1 MRSLL
6 LLLLL
11 TAAVWAQDEGT
22 LGVELES
29 GPIVVTG
36 SDVLRAGDQLVSIDG
51 VDLRGMPFAQTLALL
66 RRPAGSHATV
76 GVLRE
81 PGPRRV
87 TVEVAWRPFA
97 EKALATRVEQ
107 VRQRKTAVTGVVE
120 RREGQS
126 VTILLQDPVARAFAP
141 GALVALM
148 PDETVV
154 GEGRVTRVVSLYRL
168 EAELKPGSVTQ
179 PWERVV
185 VTP

>member
-1 MRSLL
+1 MLRLL
-6 LLLLL
+6 VLLLL
-11 TAAVWAQDEGT
+11 TAAVWAQDEGS
-22 LGVELES
+22 LGVQLES
-29 GPIVVTG
+29 GPTVVSG
-36 SDVLRAGDQLVSIDG
+36 SDVLRAGDQLVSVDG
-51 VDLRGMPFAQTLALL
+51 VDLRALPFAQALALL
-66 RRPAGSHATV
+66 RRPAGSQATV
-76 GVLRE
+76 GVLRGLKRE
-81 PGPRRV
+81 
-87 TVEVAWRPFA
+87 TVEVTWKPFPPQS
-97 EKALATRVEQ
+97 LATRVEQ
-107 VRQRKTAVTGVVE
+107 VRTRKTAVPGVVE
-120 RREGQS
+120 RRDGQA

>member
-1 MRSLL
+1 MRSLFFV
-6 LLLLL
+6 LLL
-11 TAAVWAQDEGT
+11 TVAVWAQDEGS
-22 LGVELES
+22 LGVELEA
-29 GPIVVTG
+29 GPLVVSG

-51 VDLRGMPFAQTLALL
+51 VDLRRMPFPQALALL

-76 GVLRE
+76 AVLR
-81 PGPRRV
+81 GPRRE
-87 TVEVAWRPFA
+87 TVEVTWRPFPA
-97 EKALATRVEQ
+97 PALAARVER

-120 RREGQS
+120 RRDGQAL
-126 VTILLQDPVARAFAP
+126 TILLEDPVARAFAP

-154 GEGRVTRVVSLYRL
+154 GEARVTRIVSLYRL
-168 EAELKPGSVTQ
+168 EAQLKPGSETR